1 MYKANDNSEIS
12 SLQNQFTAYLSKSI
26 KRRKIQYLISMNKIY
41 IYETDIDNYQNYL
54 SVQTD
59 YIQHIND
66 SDMLERALIII
77 KEKERYIL
85 LAHVIEGKTF
95 SEIAIELHMGYKGVA
110 AAYYRALK
118 KLRKIKGGYENE
130 F

>member
-26 KRRKIQYLISMNKIY
+26 KRRKIQYLINMNKIY

-66 SDMLERALIII
+66 SDILERALIII

-95 SEIAIELHMGYKGVA
+95 NEIAMELHMRYKGVA
-110 AAYYRALK
+110 AAYYRTLK
-118 KLRKIKGGYENE
+118 KLRKIIGGYENE